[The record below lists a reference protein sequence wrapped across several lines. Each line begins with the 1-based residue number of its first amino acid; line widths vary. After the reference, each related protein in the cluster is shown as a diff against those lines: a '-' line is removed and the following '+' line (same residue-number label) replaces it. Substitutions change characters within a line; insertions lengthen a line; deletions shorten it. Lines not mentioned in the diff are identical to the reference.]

1 MQIFQLSI
9 LKAGQNKEKDMN
21 WLKSRLKER
30 STLDGVSMVAFCG
43 AVILFGD
50 LAQLFAMAGVVY
62 GLLTIFKKEG

>member
-1 MQIFQLSI
+1 
-9 LKAGQNKEKDMN
+9 MN

-30 STLDGVSMVAFCG
+30 STLDGVAMVAFCG

-62 GLLTIFKKEG
+62 GLCTIFKSDK